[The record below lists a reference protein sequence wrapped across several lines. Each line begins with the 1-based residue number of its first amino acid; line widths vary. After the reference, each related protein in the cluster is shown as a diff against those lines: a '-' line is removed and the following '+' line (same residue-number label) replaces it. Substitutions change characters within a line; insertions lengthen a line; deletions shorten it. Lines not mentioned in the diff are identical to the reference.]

1 MSGNSGQIIRRHIEV
16 SGFVQGVGFRP
27 FIHRLASGFG
37 LSGWVCNGHAVSIEV
52 EGREDVIQAFSNA
65 MQTELPE
72 QAEIHAIR
80 SVATEPQGGKEF
92 SIITSKSVSDK
103 HLALLSLDKACC
115 NACTME
121 LLTPS
126 NRRYRYPFIS
136 CTDCGPR
143 YTIMR
148 DMPYDRGNTSQSAF
162 ALCRPCHREFETSNN
177 RRFHAQ
183 TQACPDCGPQLLF
196 ADKNGDEN
204 PGDAISMGASVVKK
218 GGIIAVKGIGG
229 FHLVCDAK
237 NTEAVHRLRQIKQR
251 PDKPLAV
258 MCRNTAGLAR
268 YGTFNEAAANM
279 LKSTSRPV
287 VLLQKSAEKKW
298 MQAVAPRLAWLG
310 WMLPYTPLHHLL
322 LHELD
327 GRPSATDY
335 LDQASSQVLVATS
348 ANISGGVLAAENA
361 EILAEFAGKIDGFLL
376 HDRDILNRADDSL
389 LCLHGKKAVWLRQAR
404 GISPQAIQ
412 LADSM
417 PSIAAMGADLKTT
430 LTLSKKDIAFVS
442 PHLGDMQH
450 PDVFSLAENTYSR
463 LCDLLHIRPEAVAA
477 DLHPDFFSTRLAEKL
492 AAGLNIPLYRIQHH
506 HAHVAA
512 VMAEHHLNGPIL
524 GLALDGFGFGEDGTV
539 WGGELL
545 RVDAEGMI
553 RVGRLRPV
561 PLPGGDMAARQ
572 PWRMAVSFLQAG
584 LGDGA
589 EELTARLFPD
599 NPMRQAVLQLC
610 QCDRTLRTSS
620 AGRLFDAAAAIIAG
634 CHLSS
639 YEGQAAIELESL
651 CESPD
656 GAELSFS
663 LERTGCLNE
672 LDFTPALI
680 EIANKRLAGASIAR
694 LATAFHAGCIQG
706 FAELVKESAGETGIS
721 DVVLCGGCMA
731 NAVLA
736 EGLRTTLQSQGLQI
750 WMPEKLP
757 PGDAAISLGQAWV
770 AANVLEGAHA

>member
-1 MSGNSGQIIRRHIEV
+1 MIRIHIEV

-27 FIHRLASGFG
+27 FIHRLATKFG
-37 LSGWVCNGHAVSIEV
+37 LSGWVCNAHAVSIEV
-52 EGREDVIQAFSNA
+52 EGHEGMVQAFSNA
-65 MQTELPE
+65 MQAELPE
-72 QAEIHAIR
+72 QAEIHAIQ
-80 SVATEPQGGKEF
+80 SFATEPQGEQEF
-92 SIITSKSVSDK
+92 SIVASKPVPDAC
-103 HLALLSLDKACC
+103 LALLSLDKACC
-115 NACTME
+115 NACIME

-162 ALCRPCHREFETSNN
+162 ALCGPCHREFETSNN

-196 ADKNGDEN
+196 ADENGNEKS
-204 PGDAISMGASVVKK
+204 GDAISMGASVVKN

-229 FHLVCDAK
+229 FHLICHAK
-237 NTEAVHRLRQIKQR
+237 NTEAVQRLRQIKQR

-258 MCRNTAGLAR
+258 MCSNTASVAK
-268 YGTFNEAAANM
+268 YGTLNKAAADM

-287 VLLQKSAEKKW
+287 VLLQKSTEQKW

-310 WMLPYTPLHHLL
+310 WMLPYTPIHHLL

-327 GRPSATDY
+327 GRPAATDY
-335 LDQASSQVLVATS
+335 LDQASLHVLVATS

-361 EILAEFAGKIDGFLL
+361 EVLAEFAGKIDGFLL

-389 LCLHGKKAVWLRQAR
+389 LCLHDKKAVWLRQAR
-404 GISPQAIQ
+404 GTSPQAIQ

-430 LTLSKKDIAFVS
+430 LTLSKQDIAFVS

-450 PDVFSLAENTYSR
+450 PDVFSLAEHTYSR
-463 LCDLLHIRPEAVAA
+463 LCDLLHIRPEAMAA

-492 AAGLNIPLYRIQHH
+492 AARLSIPLYRIQHH

-512 VMAEHHLNGPIL
+512 VMAEHHLKGPVL

-539 WGGELL
+539 WGGEVLC
-545 RVDAEGMI
+545 VDAEGI
-553 RVGRLRPV
+553 TRLGRLRPV

-572 PWRMAVSFLQAG
+572 PWRMAVSFLHAG
-584 LGDGA
+584 LGDDA
-589 EELTARLFPD
+589 EELTAELFPD
-599 NPMRQAVLQLC
+599 NPVRQAVLQLC
-610 QCDRTLRTSS
+610 QRDRTLRTSS
-620 AGRLFDAAAAIIAG
+620 SGRLFDAAAAIIAG
-634 CHLSS
+634 CHTSS

-651 CESPD
+651 CERPD
-656 GAELSFS
+656 DAGYSFS
-663 LERTGCLNE
+663 LERSGRLYE
-672 LDFTPALI
+672 LDFTSALI
-680 EIANKRLAGASIAR
+680 EIANKRLAGTSIAK
-694 LATAFHAGCIQG
+694 LATAFHTSCVQG
-706 FAELVKESAGETGIS
+706 FAELVKESARETGIS

-736 EGLRTTLQSQGLQI
+736 GGLRTTLQSQGFRV

-770 AANVLEGAHA
+770 AARLIKV